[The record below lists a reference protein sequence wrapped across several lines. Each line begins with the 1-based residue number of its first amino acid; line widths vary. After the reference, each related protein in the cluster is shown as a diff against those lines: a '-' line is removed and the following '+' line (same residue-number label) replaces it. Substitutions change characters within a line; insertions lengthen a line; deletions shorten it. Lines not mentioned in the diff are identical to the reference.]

1 MKLLKLALDWT
12 PNSNHVGFFVAK
24 ALKYYEVAGLDVK
37 LLDPSEDNYALTPAK
52 KVEVNKADMALCPLE
67 SVISYRSKA
76 QPFDAVALATVL
88 KEDLSAITVLGNG
101 NVKRPRDLEG
111 SSYASYN
118 ARYEDE
124 IVRQMI
130 KNDGGKGQ
138 IKLAYPDKLGI
149 WDTLLSGQ
157 YDATWI
163 FLNWEGVQA
172 EGRGMELRH
181 FRLADFGIP
190 YGYSPVIL
198 ASQKAV
204 KQEESSF
211 SAFLQATKR
220 GFLYAKQNPREAITI
235 LAPLVAEQDKD
246 IDLFKSLE
254 ITIAAYGN
262 DADWGKIDPHRVD
275 HFLNWLKARGLE
287 KSTLFAEELVYQGL
301 HF

>member
-12 PNSNHVGFFVAK
+12 PNSNHLGFFVAK
-24 ALKYYEVAGLDVK
+24 ALKYYEAAGLDVK

-101 NVKRPRDLEG
+101 NVKRPRDLDG

-204 KQEESSF
+204 KQDEPSF

-220 GFLYAKQNPREAITI
+220 GFLYAKQNPMEAIKI

-246 IDLFKSLE
+246 IDLSKSLE

-262 DADWGKIDPHRVD
+262 DADWGKLDPHRVD
-275 HFLNWLKARGLE
+275 HFLDWLKARGLE
-287 KSTLFAEELVYQGL
+287 KSTLSAEELVCQRL
-301 HF
+301 VF

>member
-12 PNSNHVGFFVAK
+12 PNCNHLGFFVAK
-24 ALKYYEVAGLDVK
+24 ALKYYEAAGLEVK

-101 NVKRPRDLEG
+101 SIKRPRDLDG
-111 SSYASYN
+111 SSYASYK
-118 ARYEDE
+118 ARYEDD

-138 IKLAYPDKLGI
+138 IKLVYPEKLGI

-204 KQEESSF
+204 KQDEPSF

-220 GFLYAKQNPREAITI
+220 GFLYAKQNPREAIKI
-235 LAPLVAEQDKD
+235 LAPSVAEQDKD

-262 DADWGKIDPHRVD
+262 DADWGQIDPHRVD

-287 KSTLFAEELVYQGL
+287 KSTLSAEELVYQGL
-301 HF
+301 VF

>member
-1 MKLLKLALDWT
+1 MRLLKLALDWT
-12 PNSNHVGFFVAK
+12 PNSNHLGFFVAK
-24 ALKYYEVAGLDVK
+24 ALKYYEAAGLDVK

-88 KEDLSAITVLGNG
+88 KEDLSAITVLGSG
-101 NVKRPRDLEG
+101 NVKRPGDLDG

-172 EGRGMELRH
+172 EGRDMALRH
-181 FRLADFGIP
+181 FKLADFGIP

-204 KQEESSF
+204 KQDEPSF

-220 GFLYAKQNPREAITI
+220 GFLYAKQNPREAIKI

-275 HFLNWLKARGLE
+275 HFLDWLKARGLE
-287 KSTLFAEELVYQGL
+287 KSTLSAEELVYQGL
-301 HF
+301 VF